1 VYLIGLYLRDLALRY
16 VLQMPPPSPSASST
30 PSPISEPP
38 PSYILR
44 TEDPVQK
51 FLRSCMPN
59 LEYLLPVFIRIGVK
73 RKVDLEGILDWPAE
87 ERVSWLMELSKEEW
101 GISRM
106 NVKTLSL
113 AFQIA
118 QHYEVMLVAAG
129 ANPRGY

>member
-1 VYLIGLYLRDLALRY
+1 
-16 VLQMPPPSPSASST
+16 
-30 PSPISEPP
+30 
-38 PSYILR
+38 
-44 TEDPVQK
+44 
-51 FLRSCMPN
+51 MPN
-59 LEYLLPVFIRIGVK
+59 LEYLLPVFIRIGIK
-73 RKVDLEGILDWPAE
+73 RKIDLEGILDWPAE

-118 QHYEVMLVAAG
+118 QQYEVMSVAAG